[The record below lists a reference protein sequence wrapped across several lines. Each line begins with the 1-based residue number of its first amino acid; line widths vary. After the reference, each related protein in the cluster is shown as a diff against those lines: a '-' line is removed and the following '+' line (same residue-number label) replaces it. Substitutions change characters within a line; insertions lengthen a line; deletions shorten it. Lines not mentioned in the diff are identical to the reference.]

1 MLSQEGASSDT
12 RSTYSPRASNNRY
25 TTKGETYRSKKLA
38 QGNAQTIK
46 NRIAYFAREE
56 AKIWRDLEDVRRQT
70 GKIEDGRARKSEKD
84 QANQSLLRRSQQLYY
99 ENRLNAARKK
109 KDRDVIRDIHE
120 KALIEKR
127 ANGEERRQKAQEVL
141 QQKRLFLRETELR
154 NSERAMTIQR
164 SSIDARMRN
173 NEIRQRRLEELHEEA
188 EIRRAAAVKEVDD
201 IESLLPNL
209 EAQEM
214 ECLQRLQNSRVVT
227 ANVLEELEASLG
239 QSSSVTNQLR
249 LRGKSSMRNSF
260 LPPGTLFDVNDGIA

>member
-1 MLSQEGASSDT
+1 M
-12 RSTYSPRASNNRY
+12 
-25 TTKGETYRSKKLA
+25 
-38 QGNAQTIK
+38 
-46 NRIAYFAREE
+46 
-56 AKIWRDLEDVRRQT
+56 
-70 GKIEDGRARKSEKD
+70 
-84 QANQSLLRRSQQLYY
+84 
-99 ENRLNAARKK
+99 
-109 KDRDVIRDIHE
+109 
-120 KALIEKR
+120 
-127 ANGEERRQKAQEVL
+127 

-260 LPPGTLFDVNDGIA
+260 LPPERSLMSMMESHDELEEDCSEEMWKDVDGGRKTALGKNLLESIKTTPTTEFEETEDSLSSGKIGKE